1 MTIYE
6 QRQRAGYRQWPTTLG
21 EPGTNLLKQ
30 DPRIDPNKS
39 DRNRSRES
47 RLRDEAERLEP
58 RWPSVRLENDIFQL
72 V

>member
-6 QRQRAGYRQWPTTLG
+6 QRQRAGYRQWQTTLG

-30 DPRIDPNKS
+30 ETRIVPQQPDG
-39 DRNRSRES
+39 DRSRKS
-47 RLRDEAERLEP
+47 RLRNEAESLAQRL
-58 RWPSVRLENDIFQL
+58 PSIRLENDIFQL